1 MENRIKVHYNCIG
14 RVHYISLDPEL
25 LPLTPAETPLFAG
38 VTTAWN
44 QLKSWAMGQ
53 EGGKRAFHEGVF
65 ERVGAVHLLRKDM
78 VAITE
83 MARSIELS
91 GADPGISERFRMPE
105 RRSYASMVASAEA
118 FAEAAE
124 AAKALFTAR
133 GMAATFVDD
142 LEAKIALVEGGAGIR
157 AGGLTR
163 LNSGTAGLRI
173 AAKQGMEYVRQLRP
187 MVRARLKDKPALA
200 AAWNL
205 ACRVESRS
213 SVGSPP
219 PGDDSGGS
227 GSGGTTPPPSGS
239 GS

>member
-44 QLKSWAMGQ
+44 QLKSWALGQ

-65 ERVGAVHLLRKDM
+65 ERIGAVRLLRQDM
-78 VAITE
+78 VAIAE

-91 GADPGISERFRMPE
+91 GVDPGISERFRMPSK
-105 RRSYASMVASAEA
+105 RTYATMVASAEA

-124 AAKALFTAR
+124 TAKALFTAR

-142 LEAKIALVEGGAGIR
+142 LEAKIALVGGGEEAR

-163 LNSGTAGLRI
+163 QNSGTAGLRI
-173 AAKQGMEYVRQLRP
+173 VAKQGMDFVRQLRP

-219 PGDDSGGS
+219 DEGSGGS